1 MDENEARMRLQ
12 AGGFLIALDV
22 PAGLQLG
29 IDCKI
34 YQTGPNFK
42 GIKMIPPG
50 LHLLHYGSSEG
61 DRQGMFLNAS
71 AGSIDVLRWDPTAED
86 LTRGDATLPEG
97 SLASLASAVLG
108 GQLDS
113 SLGPY
118 PAEEAGMWINLSNCI
133 TQSVLSRC
141 GVQPGAK
148 ISPGTDAGDS
158 EQTVTAAA
166 DTTAQSTSTATTSAA
181 VVPYFA
187 DLARVARFSTMS
199 APHQTVSCSSSSDYS
214 TVQRELAAVTHAHMD
229 RSGQV
234 QELVQRRFNGSWK
247 ELLGELQL
255 AFVLFLLL
263 SSLSA
268 FKQWQQLTAALC
280 RCETVAESD
289 AGFYKSYIRVLH
301 AQLKLVPED
310 FFATELSKENFLVSS
325 LSAMFQPRCL
335 QHVAMTRVL
344 HSKLT
349 LDALYAAYAYTNN
362 Q

>member
-1 MDENEARMRLQ
+1 MTSDASPQPQPVLHLLIIM
-12 AGGFLIALDV
+12 FLLHDT
-22 PAGLQLG
+22 QS
-29 IDCKI
+29 
-34 YQTGPNFK
+34 QTGPNFK

-50 LHLLHYGSSEG
+50 LHLLHYGSSEA

-166 DTTAQSTSTATTSAA
+166 DTTAQSTSTDSEQTVTAAADTTAQSTSTATTSAA

-199 APHQTVSCSSSSDYS
+199 APHQTLSSSSS
-214 TVQRELAAVTHAHMD
+214 SSSSSAVQSEPAAVTHAHMD
-229 RSGQV
+229 RLGQV

-310 FFATELSKENFLVSS
+310 FFATELSKKNFLVSS
-325 LSAMFQPRCL
+325 LSAMFQVRI
-335 QHVAMTRVL
+335 AVL
-344 HSKLT
+344 CMNLGV
-349 LDALYAAYAYTNN
+349 
-362 Q
+362 

>member
-1 MDENEARMRLQ
+1 
-12 AGGFLIALDV
+12 
-22 PAGLQLG
+22 
-29 IDCKI
+29 
-34 YQTGPNFK
+34 
-42 GIKMIPPG
+42 MIPPG

-61 DRQGMFLNAS
+61 DRQGMFLSAS

-86 LTRGDATLPEG
+86 LTRGDATLGEG
-97 SLASLASAVLG
+97 SLASLASAVLA

-166 DTTAQSTSTATTSAA
+166 DTTAQSTSTTTSAA

-199 APHQTVSCSSSSDYS
+199 APHQTLSSSGSSSDNS
-214 TVQRELAAVTHAHMD
+214 TVQSEAAAVTHAHMD

-234 QELVQRRFNGSWK
+234 QELVQRRFSGSWK

-263 SSLSA
+263 SSLNA

-280 RCETVAESD
+280 RCETIAESD

-325 LSAMFQPRCL
+325 LSAMFQVRCCA
-335 QHVAMTRVL
+335 V
-344 HSKLT
+344 K
-349 LDALYAAYAYTNN
+349 DAT
-362 Q
+362 